1 MPGLFLRFE
10 IKVDKGYN
18 DPIMRAVIQRVKQA
32 KITVDGQITGQID
45 KGLLVYLGVSK
56 EDCEKDVEFMANK
69 IVNLRIY
76 PDQDGKMNLSV
87 KDIAGKILL
96 VSQFTLYG
104 NCQKGHRPS
113 FDPAADPDI
122 ANKLYE
128 EMIDVIRKKS
138 VPVETGIFAAS
149 MAVESINDGPVTI
162 LIDSKKTF

>member
-1 MPGLFLRFE
+1 
-10 IKVDKGYN
+10 
-18 DPIMRAVIQRVKQA
+18 MRAVIQRVKQA
-32 KITVDGQITGQID
+32 KITVNGQITGRID
-45 KGLLVYLGVSK
+45 KGLLVYLGVGKQDS
-56 EDCEKDVEFMANK
+56 EKDVEFLANK

-76 PDQDGKMNLSV
+76 PDEDGKMNLSV
-87 KDIAGKILL
+87 KDIEAKILL

-122 ANKLYE
+122 ANRLYE
-128 EMIDVIRKKS
+128 KMIEMIQQKDVH
-138 VPVETGIFAAS
+138 VETGIFAAS